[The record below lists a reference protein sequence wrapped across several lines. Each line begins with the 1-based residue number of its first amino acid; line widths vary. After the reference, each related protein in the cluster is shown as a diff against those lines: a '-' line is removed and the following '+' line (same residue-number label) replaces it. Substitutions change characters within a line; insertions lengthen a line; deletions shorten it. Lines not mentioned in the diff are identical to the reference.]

1 MTEDGKILKER
12 LDSFQIEQISKF
24 FAVRDKHK
32 GDDICDNQTDWSKYD
47 LWGIWNHL
55 LEEVVKVRNLLYG
68 GFAER
73 QKTESINLKQLR
85 MECVD
90 LANMAFIL
98 GEVVKE
104 RQIQRLAAAL
114 PDDFSSDPLQR

>member
-1 MTEDGKILKER
+1 MIADGKKLKER

-24 FAVRDKHK
+24 FAVREKHK
-32 GDDICDNQTDWSKYD
+32 DSDVCDNRTDWSKFN

-55 LEEVVKVRNLLYG
+55 LEEVVEVRNLLYDNNSEYKKIG
-68 GFAER
+68 R
-73 QKTESINLKQLR
+73 LNLKQLR

>member
-24 FAVRDKHK
+24 FAVREKHK
-32 GDDICDNQTDWSKYD
+32 DSDVCDNRTDWSKFN

-55 LEEVVKVRNLLYG
+55 LEEVVEVRNLLYDNNSEYKKIG
-68 GFAER
+68 R
-73 QKTESINLKQLR
+73 LNLKQLR

>member
-1 MTEDGKILKER
+1 M
-12 LDSFQIEQISKF
+12 EQISKF

-32 GDDICDNQTDWSKYD
+32 VDDICDNQTDWSKYD
-47 LWGIWNHL
+47 LWGVWSHL
-55 LEEVVKVRNLLYG
+55 LDEVVEVRNLLYDR
-68 GFAER
+68 FAEP
-73 QKTESINLKQLR
+73 KKAESIDLKQLR

>member
-1 MTEDGKILKER
+1 MTEDGKKLKER

-24 FAVRDKHK
+24 FAVREKHK
-32 GDDICDNQTDWSKYD
+32 DSDVCDNRTDWSKFN

-55 LEEVVKVRNLLYG
+55 LEEVVEVRNLLYDNNSEYKKIG
-68 GFAER
+68 R
-73 QKTESINLKQLR
+73 LNLKQLR

>member
-1 MTEDGKILKER
+1 MTEDGKKLKER
-12 LDSFQIEQISKF
+12 LNSFQIEQISKF
-24 FAVRDKHK
+24 FAVREKHE
-32 GDDICDNQTDWSKYD
+32 GNDVCDNRTDWSRFD
-47 LWGIWNHL
+47 LWQIWDHL
-55 LEEVVKVRNLLYG
+55 LDEVAEVRNLLYDNSLKSEKAG
-68 GFAER
+68 N
-73 QKTESINLKQLR
+73 INLKQLR

>member
-47 LWGIWNHL
+47 LWGVWSHL
-55 LEEVVKVRNLLYG
+55 LDELVEVRNLLYDR
-68 GFAER
+68 FAEPK
-73 QKTESINLKQLR
+73 KTESIDLKQLR

-114 PDDFSSDPLQR
+114 PDDFDPDPVKR